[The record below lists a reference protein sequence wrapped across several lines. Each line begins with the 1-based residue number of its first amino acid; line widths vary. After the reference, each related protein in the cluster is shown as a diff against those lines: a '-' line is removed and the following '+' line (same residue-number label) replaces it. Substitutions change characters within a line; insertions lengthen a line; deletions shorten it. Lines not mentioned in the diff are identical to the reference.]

1 MIKFFRR
8 IRQQLLT
15 ENNFNKYLIY
25 SIGEIVLVVIGILI
39 ALAINNSNQ
48 NRVTEEKEQIYLI
61 GLKNEFQTSK
71 LKLSE
76 LIKVNGRNFEGAK
89 EILAYMAA
97 KNQPP
102 SEEHFSELLIGAFSS
117 DISFNPNN
125 SLLNEMINSGSL
137 KDISNTELR
146 KNLTN
151 WISTIEDI
159 GNQENELGIQREKVL
174 DVLRTDEMSLR
185 TIFDL
190 TGTSQKLGLSKA
202 QNRISN
208 LPLLNSTEFENNIL
222 AFILTTNAMEEAHYY
237 PLMQDLNTILE
248 LIDTEIK

>member
-15 ENNFNKYLIY
+15 ENNFSKYLIY
-25 SIGEIVLVVIGILI
+25 AIGEIVLVVLGILI

-48 NRVTEEKEQIYLI
+48 NRVIKEKEQTYLI

-71 LKLSE
+71 LKLTE
-76 LIKVNGRNFEGAK
+76 LIKVNRLNFEGAK
-89 EILAYMAA
+89 EIFAYMAD

-102 SEEHFSELLIGAFSS
+102 SEEHFSELLVRTFSF

-159 GNQENELGIQREKVL
+159 DNQENELGIQREKVL
-174 DVLRTDEMSLR
+174 DILRTDEMSLR

-190 TGTSQKLGLSKA
+190 SGTSQELGLSRA

-208 LPLLNSTEFENNIL
+208 LPLLNSKAFENNIL
-222 AFILTTNAMEEAHYY
+222 AFILTTNAMEEAHYN
-237 PLMQDLNTILE
+237 PLMQDLNAILE
-248 LIDTEIK
+248 LIDAEIK